1 MVKEQR
7 KEERKNTQVVVNV
20 TEGYLSHQTICSDLS
35 GSGCRLRVDHFVT
48 PKSHIRL
55 EIYGKDDQG
64 NLKTYAPIDGLS
76 KWSKP
81 SAKDPKV
88 FFCGVEFTHNIKE
101 EHGVLQAL
109 FPEKF
114 LGIKGSNHEK

>member
-1 MVKEQR
+1 MPEESR
-7 KEERKNTQVVVNV
+7 KEERRNIQVVVHV
-20 TEGYLSHQTICSDLS
+20 TEGYVSSQTICSDLS
-35 GSGCRLRVDHFVT
+35 GSGCRLRMDHFVT
-48 PKSHIRL
+48 PKSHLRL

-64 NLKTYAPIDGLS
+64 NLKIYEPIDGLS

-81 SAKDPKV
+81 SAKDPAV
-88 FFCGVEFTHNIKE
+88 FFCGVEFTHKIKV

-114 LGIKGSNHEK
+114 SKGSDEEKP